1 MPAHPLDVA
10 KCPSAVAISPSGDC
24 ILAVHRRIFKVMLE
38 ILVRTTKDVFVS
50 VQTIDVSHYT
60 TSGNGE
66 PSLWDDDAQTSVAHE
81 LKLPYRITFSA
92 CGRFAALVDQRPMY
106 GLKINNSAVLVI
118 DMAYRLLAR
127 GVRALPLAD
136 QERVAPRTID
146 WTSAGLWIQGWY
158 GALFLSA

>member
-1 MPAHPLDVA
+1 
-10 KCPSAVAISPSGDC
+10 
-24 ILAVHRRIFKVMLE
+24 
-38 ILVRTTKDVFVS
+38 
-50 VQTIDVSHYT
+50 
-60 TSGNGE
+60 
-66 PSLWDDDAQTSVAHE
+66 
-81 LKLPYRITFSA
+81 
-92 CGRFAALVDQRPMY
+92 MY